1 LDGEAAVSADRR
13 YDYVIS
19 IVDGTGVEGLLAE
32 IGRRAA
38 HAAGSAGD
46 ILPSRLRHVDLLG
59 EANRHLH
66 RSVDG
71 RVIGQELRAEELR
84 LAADRLGRIV
94 GAIDVEDMLDVIF
107 AQFCI
112 GK

>member
-1 LDGEAAVSADRR
+1 VKGGTS
-13 YDYVIS
+13 
-19 IVDGTGVEGLLAE
+19 VDELLTE

-38 HAAGSAGD
+38 EAAGSVGD
-46 ILPSRLRHVDLLG
+46 VLPSRLRHVELLG
-59 EANRHLH
+59 AANSHLL
-66 RSVDG
+66 RATDG
-71 RVIGQELRAEELR
+71 QTVGQELRAEELR

-107 AQFCI
+107 SQFCI